1 MPRLFAL
8 AAAALL
14 ALGLTTAIPTTA
26 AAAELGDDGLH
37 KTDWMRDTFKD
48 LREDLAEA
56 NAEGKRLAIIME
68 QRGCVYCT
76 QMHEE
81 VFPQPVLADYI
92 RDNFFVVQM
101 NLHGDTEVT
110 DFDGEALSEK
120 QAARKWGMLFTPTI
134 LFLPEEV
141 AEDQTAAQSAVAV
154 MPGAFGLGTTID
166 MFTWVAEKRYELD
179 NGEDFQRYHA
189 RRIQERDNGST
200 D

>member
-1 MPRLFAL
+1 M
-8 AAAALL
+8 AAVLL
-14 ALGLTTAIPTTA
+14 ATSAHT
-26 AAAELGDDGLH
+26 AELGDDGLH

-68 QRGCVYCT
+68 QRGCIYCA

-81 VFPQPVLADYI
+81 VFPREDIAAYI
-92 RDNFFVVQM
+92 SENYFVVQM

-110 DFDGEALSEK
+110 DLDGEALSEK
-120 QAARKWGMLFTPTI
+120 DAARKWGLLFTPSI

-141 AEDQTAAQSAVAV
+141 SEDQSAAQAAVAI
-154 MPGAFGLGTTID
+154 MPGAFGPGTTLD
-166 MFTWVAEKRYELD
+166 MLTWVAEKRYELD

-189 RRIQERDNGST
+189 RRIRERDNGET